1 MVTNIS
7 NTWWEN
13 YRNTVEFT
21 KSFRELVSL
30 VDNREDVAKSMISW
44 EKNRDPGKNDLWYAK
59 KLIKELKS
67 RRFVSTI
74 Y

>member
-1 MVTNIS
+1 MATNIS

-30 VDNREDVAKSMISW
+30 LDDREDVARNMINW
-44 EKNRDPGKNDLWYAK
+44 EKSRHPGKAEIWYAK
-59 KLIKELKS
+59 QLIKELKNQRLAS
-67 RRFVSTI
+67 II